1 MTHVLNLIIFLMLI
15 SLALVVVRLLRGPSL
30 ADRALAG
37 DQISIHVVMIIIV
50 YSIATDQEMLI
61 DLVIVTAIVG
71 FISTA
76 VIGIYI
82 DRGTRGKIRAE
93 SAE

>member
-1 MTHVLNLIIFLMLI
+1 MSDLFNLIIILLLI
-15 SLALVVVRLLRGPSL
+15 SLSLVVIRLLRGPSL

-50 YSIATDQEMLI
+50 YSIATAQEMLI

-71 FISTA
+71 FISVA

-82 DRGTRGKIRAE
+82 DRGTRGKFRAE
-93 SAE
+93 TTD